1 MGHNNRIANQAIRLN
16 WDDCAEFCCQLL
28 ENDVSISELKLTKI
42 IEKENRLVLLVIP
55 EAKALALPR
64 ASKKRVPV
72 ASKSLPGS
80 KWGKAELREKNYPHV
95 IKIRPFYWL
104 LERYNN
110 RKKNLHIQ

>member
-1 MGHNNRIANQAIRLN
+1 VGHNNRIANQAIRLN

-64 ASKKRVPV
+64 ASKKSSRRFKISPW
-72 ASKSLPGS
+72 KQM
-80 KWGKAELREKNYPHV
+80 GKGGAQREKLSPRDQNPT
-95 IKIRPFYWL
+95 IL
-104 LERYNN
+104 LASRA
-110 RKKNLHIQ
+110 I